1 MHATTNNMQVFQNRV
16 ARITDPRFT
25 HVVDPE
31 SGMKIPR
38 RLGRDQVGRKKVQ
51 SSGAMLF
58 MAAMLGAICLMFA
71 RYLRMEVINVEP
83 YFPNGMV
90 AELSMAI
97 LAAAVIGGF
106 MRMQNL
112 RLIGFQA
119 AGAVA
124 CCVLMHNA
132 VWIAPDQFASVFS
145 QGYVNQILA
154 QTEPLSIFVN
164 GMSFTLTI

>member
-1 MHATTNNMQVFQNRV
+1 MHGQQNMTDFQARV
-16 ARITDPRFT
+16 ARINDPRFT

-38 RLGRDQVGRKKVQ
+38 RLGRDKVGSPKAQTRP
-51 SSGAMLF
+51 AMLF

-90 AELSMAI
+90 AELSMAFM
-97 LAAAVIGGF
+97 AAVVIGGF
-106 MRMQNL
+106 MRMQTL
-112 RLIGFQA
+112 RLIGLQA
-119 AGAVA
+119 IGAII
-124 CCVLMHNA
+124 CCVTMHNA
-132 VWIAPDQFASVFS
+132 VWVAPDQFATVFS
-145 QGYVNQILA
+145 QDYVNQILT

-164 GMSFTLTI
+164 GASFTLTI

>member
-1 MHATTNNMQVFQNRV
+1 MHASSKNMQTFQDRV
-16 ARITDPRFT
+16 ARIKDPRFT

-38 RLGRDQVGRKKVQ
+38 RLGRDQVGNKKMQ
-51 SSGAMLF
+51 SGPAMLF

-71 RYLRMEVINVEP
+71 RYLRMEVIDVAP

-90 AELSMAI
+90 AELSMAVM
-97 LAAAVIGGF
+97 AAVVIGGF
-106 MRMQNL
+106 MRMQNV
-112 RLIGFQA
+112 RLMAVQA
-119 AGAVA
+119 VGALA

-132 VWIAPDQFASVFS
+132 VWVAPDQFASIFS